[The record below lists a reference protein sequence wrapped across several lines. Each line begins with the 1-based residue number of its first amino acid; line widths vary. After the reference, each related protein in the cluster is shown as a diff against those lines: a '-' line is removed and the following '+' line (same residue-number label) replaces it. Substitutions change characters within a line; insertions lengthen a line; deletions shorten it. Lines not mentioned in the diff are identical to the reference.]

1 MTAGQTQSRGA
12 GVEKDRTLR
21 TSAGAARRSGSIAPA
36 VAKKVRTP
44 PPPRRVQ
51 APQRRD
57 SKKRDERRAA
67 LNRDYFAMKW
77 VLIGAVVAI
86 AAIVVVLFVVLRDE
100 TPGSNSASPTVNY
113 NALPG
118 IRKTKAPWPPEY
130 ATLTDRLQ
138 PLGLN
143 ALAQEQ
149 LAFHIH
155 QHVDIFVDGKPLP
168 GGVPAGIGINDDSY
182 ITELHTHA
190 TSGVIHVES
199 ARKLDFTLGQFFA
212 EWAVFLNKRCVGAY
226 CNGLKWYVD
235 GVRQVGNP
243 QKLVLKNHQEIVIV
257 VGKPPKKIPA
267 TFDWAAWNG
276 A

>member
-1 MTAGQTQSRGA
+1 
-12 GVEKDRTLR
+12 
-21 TSAGAARRSGSIAPA
+21 

-44 PPPRRVQ
+44 TPPRRVQ
-51 APQRRD
+51 APQQRRD
-57 SKKRDERRAA
+57 SRKRDDRRAA
-67 LNRDYFAMKW
+67 LNRDYLAMKW
-77 VLIGAVVAI
+77 VLTGGGVALVVIAVL
-86 AAIVVVLFVVLRDE
+86 LFVVIRGG
-100 TPGSNSASPTVNY
+100 GSSSKVSGAPVAVY
-113 NALPG
+113 NTLPG

-155 QHVDIFVDGKPLP
+155 QHLDIFVDGKAVA
-168 GGVPAGIGINDDSY
+168 GGVPPLIGINDDSY

-226 CNGLKWYVD
+226 CNGLKWYVN
-235 GVRQVGNP
+235 GVQQVGNP
-243 QKLVLKNHQEIVIV
+243 QRLVLKDHQEIAIV

-267 TFDWAAWNG
+267 TFDWKAWNG